1 MTNGPKKGS
10 RPRGRGPK
18 SMRAPKS
25 MLHRFRNWLAH
36 SKSRVVH
43 KFDSL
48 RTCVHPK
55 SCTTA
60 HTFEVSTRI
69 LRSTMTELTR
79 EHIRTFLSMPLQD
92 LEFDKKVGKN
102 FAEHDIH
109 SVADLV
115 CKYLTHID
123 KEDEF
128 KEFLASTYEIG
139 SVAARQ
145 LLEQIAERAIRII
158 KTQFPRMTKH
168 QQKRLGQQLLK
179 DRHKV
184 SENGQRFVVM

>member
-1 MTNGPKKGS
+1 MTNGAKKGS
-10 RPRGRGPK
+10 RPRGRTPK
-18 SMRAPKS
+18 SKRGLKS
-25 MLHRFRNWLAH
+25 MLDRFRNWLAH
-36 SKSRVVH
+36 CKSRVVH

-60 HTFEVSTRI
+60 HTFQVSTRI
-69 LRSTMTELTR
+69 LRSTMLAR
-79 EHIRTFLSMPLQD
+79 EHSRTFLSMPLQD
-92 LEFDKKVGKN
+92 LEFDEKVGRN
-102 FAEHDIH
+102 LEEHGIH

-139 SVAARQ
+139 SVAAEY
-145 LLEQIAERAIRII
+145 LLEQIAEKAISIMD
-158 KTQFPRMTKH
+158 TQFPRMNKH
-168 QQKRLGQQLLK
+168 QRKRLGQQLLK